1 MTKRIF
7 RSIFVVAAAVL
18 LASFALITGV
28 LYEHF
33 SNNQMQQLRAQTSLA
48 AQGVEKSGDD
58 YFAGL
63 DARSFRITFRIT
75 WIASDGTVLYDS
87 DSQVDP
93 ASMENHA
100 SREEVS
106 QALKNGSGESTRY
119 SKTLMERQ
127 LYSAQKLSDGTVI
140 RLSCQQ
146 YTPLTLVL
154 GMLQPVIVIAAVALG
169 ASLWL
174 ASGLSK
180 RIVRPLNEL
189 TLDQPERIQTYEEL
203 TPLTEKL
210 RSQQNQLHH
219 QEQEL
224 RRRRDE
230 FDAATAGMIEG
241 LVLLN
246 EQGVILSIN
255 NAATSLLNI
264 SRYCVGKDILLLNNS
279 LQMRELLGKVRA
291 GEHCEMQTEHGGVDY
306 RIYASPVISGDKVTG
321 AVLLIIDM
329 TEKEKGERL
338 RREFSANVSHELKTP
353 LQTISGC
360 AEILANG
367 IVKPADVPHFALQI
381 QSEAKRMIKL
391 VDDIIKLSHL
401 DEGAE
406 DMQREQLDLRRVAD
420 ATVEN
425 LRPAAKQA
433 DVRLTVEGE
442 SAVIEGIPQL
452 LEAIVFN
459 LCENAIKYNRPGG
472 YVKVTTRRTE
482 TAAILTVEDN
492 GIGIPEEQQ
501 ERIFE
506 RFYRVDKSHSKEVGG
521 TGLGLSIVKHAAAV
535 HNASISTQSSPGK
548 GTRISVSFPV

>member
-7 RSIFVVAAAVL
+7 RSIFAVAAAVL
-18 LASFALITGV
+18 LASFVLITGV

-33 SNNQMQQLRAQTSLA
+33 SNNQMEQLRAQTSLA

-58 YFAGL
+58 YFVGL
-63 DARSFRITFRIT
+63 KTRSFRVT

-87 DSQVDP
+87 EADP
-93 ASMENHA
+93 AEMENHA

-106 QALKNGSGESTRY
+106 QALKDGTGESTRY
-119 SKTLMERQ
+119 STTLMERR
-127 LYSAQKLSDGTVI
+127 LYSAQRLSDGTVI
-140 RLSCQQ
+140 RLSCVQ

-154 GMLQPVIVIAAVALG
+154 GMIQPVVVIAAVALG

-189 TLDQPERIQTYEEL
+189 TLDQPEKIQTYEEL

-210 RSQQNQLHH
+210 RSQQNQLRY

-246 EQGVILSIN
+246 EQGIILSIN
-255 NAATSLLNI
+255 NAATRFLNI

-279 LQMRELLGKVRA
+279 LEMQELLGKVRS
-291 GEHCEMQTEHGGVDY
+291 GEHGEMETIHGGVNY
-306 RIYASPVISGDKVTG
+306 RVYASPVISGEKVTG

-329 TEKEKGERL
+329 TEKEKAERL

-353 LQTISGC
+353 LHTISGC

-367 IVKPADVPHFALQI
+367 IVKSEDVPHFALQI
-381 QSEAKRMIKL
+381 QFEAKRMIKL
-391 VDDIIKLSHL
+391 VEDIIKLSHL

-406 DMQREQLDLRRVAD
+406 DMQREPVDLKTVAST
-420 ATVEN
+420 TVEN
-425 LRPAAKQA
+425 LKPAAKEA
-433 DVRLTVEGE
+433 GVELSVDGD
-442 SAVIEGIPQL
+442 SAVMTGIPQL
-452 LEAIVFN
+452 LEAIVYN
-459 LCENAIKYNRPGG
+459 LCENAIKYNHSGG
-472 YVKVTTRRTE
+472 YVKVTTRKTE
-482 TAAILTVEDN
+482 KSVVLTVEDN

-521 TGLGLSIVKHAAAV
+521 TGLGLSIVKHAAAL
-535 HNASISTQSSPGK
+535 HNASISMHSAVGE
-548 GTRISVSFPV
+548 GTSISVVF